1 MRREKLALFPGGFN
15 PRQALADIAVA
26 ALTVPATLEGA
37 ALEPVITAL
46 AFDPVEAERCEQAL
60 STLAAVVYAR
70 PELLEPGV
78 IDALAVLLRTVPL
91 PQAIGWTTLRIFE
104 FLASTAHAALAW
116 SQLMKLLRDQ
126 DLDLQ
131 RRQRVLPVTR
141 EFVDWSR
148 DVVDIDD
155 ILALARSFPPPD
167 RAFLFDHGV
176 DRFVFRTPEAFTVE
190 RLRQIFETFG
200 DAPRYPHVLYSLASR
215 PGLSA
220 DANAVLAR
228 ELSGC
233 FPFHRTA
240 ADILRGRKMSIVV
253 AHNIGMGQGD
263 DIVRLVPL
271 LQGLLDAN
279 PELSITLAT
288 WRPYLYDHPRV
299 TTVPITEDETL
310 RQALVQ
316 PFEGVVEFFQPETGG
331 VTFRHEAHQILETY
345 LSGHQPALVIKGDKG
360 HASAGRAGNRPPF
373 LHQMVA
379 LNGYDICSSR
389 GLDQSSVQNIYEPG
403 MRLLAEL
410 GLPQRAGEERPH
422 TLSILTGTK
431 SEECE
436 KLWATLAAAEPGEER
451 RPVALVSLFGGSGML
466 KGFLQQESVVA
477 AQIAA
482 LVDEGYWVVALP
494 IGQPWGRVSVMSSVL
509 SRLDPDV
516 RDQVRVAPDPAET
529 EAGAQVVFTERPEL
543 AYRDRVMRAFK
554 YFAEYADLIV
564 TVEGWLAHFAY
575 VLGRPFRLF
584 LAAGSFG
591 WEYHPRDR
599 GAGQYLVSAPSPRAA
614 RALWSSALF
623 GESDPPAL
631 PHRPRRFLLEL
642 ALPGLGRFGGAAA
655 LGPLQRAMTSLD
667 PEVRWWTAKAIGLAL
682 PAEPAKKAL
691 LRALADRSPGVM
703 REAADALLQHG
714 ADCSRELGARYG
726 EVLRVHADIAQRNW
740 PAVARAGE
748 VALPALFKAADCEN
762 DDIKQGAKDLMRG
775 ILAPFVAKLAQ
786 TEPHTAAEDVPDP
799 RPRSGNPAAQETS
812 PSRSSNARQFETS
825 SKGGSASS

>member
-1 MRREKLALFPGGFN
+1 
-15 PRQALADIAVA
+15 
-26 ALTVPATLEGA
+26 
-37 ALEPVITAL
+37 
-46 AFDPVEAERCEQAL
+46 
-60 STLAAVVYAR
+60 AR

-131 RRQRVLPVTR
+131 RRQRVLPVAR

-310 RQALVQ
+310 RQALAQ
-316 PFEGVVEFFQPETGG
+316 PFEGVVEFFQPETQGA
-331 VTFRHEAHQILETY
+331 TFNLEAHRML
-345 LSGHQPALVIKGDKG
+345 GPHRAARARGVDIKGARG
-360 HASAGRAGNRPPF
+360 PAGGGRAGNRPPF
-373 LHQMVA
+373 LHQTVA
-379 LNGYDICSSR
+379 LNGQDICSAR
-389 GLDQSSVQNIYEPG
+389 GLDQSSVHGIYDPS

-410 GLPQRAGEERPH
+410 GLPQ
-422 TLSILTGTK
+422 
-431 SEECE
+431 
-436 KLWATLAAAEPGEER
+436 
-451 RPVALVSLFGGSGML
+451 
-466 KGFLQQESVVA
+466 
-477 AQIAA
+477 
-482 LVDEGYWVVALP
+482 
-494 IGQPWGRVSVMSSVL
+494 
-509 SRLDPDV
+509 
-516 RDQVRVAPDPAET
+516 
-529 EAGAQVVFTERPEL
+529 
-543 AYRDRVMRAFK
+543 
-554 YFAEYADLIV
+554 
-564 TVEGWLAHFAY
+564 
-575 VLGRPFRLF
+575 
-584 LAAGSFG
+584 
-591 WEYHPRDR
+591 
-599 GAGQYLVSAPSPRAA
+599 
-614 RALWSSALF
+614 
-623 GESDPPAL
+623 
-631 PHRPRRFLLEL
+631 
-642 ALPGLGRFGGAAA
+642 
-655 LGPLQRAMTSLD
+655 
-667 PEVRWWTAKAIGLAL
+667 
-682 PAEPAKKAL
+682 
-691 LRALADRSPGVM
+691 
-703 REAADALLQHG
+703 
-714 ADCSRELGARYG
+714 
-726 EVLRVHADIAQRNW
+726 
-740 PAVARAGE
+740 
-748 VALPALFKAADCEN
+748 
-762 DDIKQGAKDLMRG
+762 
-775 ILAPFVAKLAQ
+775 
-786 TEPHTAAEDVPDP
+786 
-799 RPRSGNPAAQETS
+799 
-812 PSRSSNARQFETS
+812 
-825 SKGGSASS
+825 